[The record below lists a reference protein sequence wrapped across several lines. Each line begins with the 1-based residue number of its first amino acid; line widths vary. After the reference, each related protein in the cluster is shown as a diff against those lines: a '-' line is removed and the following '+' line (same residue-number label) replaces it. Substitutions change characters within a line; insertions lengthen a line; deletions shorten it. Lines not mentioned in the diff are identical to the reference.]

1 VRVGSL
7 RIRRRDIIPTVLTYA
22 AVVVLVVTTLA
33 PLIWLFIMSI
43 SSTPELTAVPLR
55 WIPSHADFSRYGRLL
70 SVAAHSAG
78 EEFIYALRNSLLAS
92 FSATAIALIVGI
104 PAAYSFSRF
113 PGRRMGLL
121 YAVLGTY
128 MMPPVALILPLYM
141 IFGALGLLNTVAA
154 LTIVYCTILMP
165 FVTWLLKATIDAVP
179 MEIEEAAR
187 IDGVGLIGVLRHVTL
202 PIAKAGLGTAA
213 LFAVLLAWDE
223 FFYALL
229 YTNDLR
235 AKTLPVAIAEFA
247 AGRATDYGIISAAGI
262 LTALPALAI
271 AFFLQK
277 SLISGLAAGGVKG

>member
-1 VRVGSL
+1 MRIGS
-7 RIRRRDIIPTVLTYA
+7 RKIRRRDIIPTVLTYT

-235 AKTLPVAIAEFA
+235 AKTLPVAIADFA
-247 AGRATDYGIISAAGI
+247 AGRATDYGLISAAGI
-262 LTALPALAI
+262 LTALPALLI

>member
-1 VRVGSL
+1 MRIGS
-7 RIRRRDIIPTVLTYA
+7 RKIRRRDIIPTVLTYT

-235 AKTLPVAIAEFA
+235 AKTLPVAIADFA

-262 LTALPALAI
+262 LTALPALLI

>member
-1 VRVGSL
+1 MRIGS
-7 RIRRRDIIPTVLTYA
+7 RKIRRRDIIPTVLTYT

-92 FSATAIALIVGI
+92 FSATAIALVVGI

-235 AKTLPVAIAEFA
+235 AKTLPVAIADFA
-247 AGRATDYGIISAAGI
+247 AGRATDYGLISAAGI
-262 LTALPALAI
+262 LTALPALLI

>member
-1 VRVGSL
+1 M
-7 RIRRRDIIPTVLTYA
+7 RIRRRDILPTALTYL

-70 SVAAHSAG
+70 SIAAHSAG
-78 EEFIYALRNSLLAS
+78 EEFIFALRNSLLAS
-92 FSATAIALIVGI
+92 FSATAIALVVGI

-154 LTIVYCTILMP
+154 LTIVYCTILLP

-235 AKTLPVAIAEFA
+235 AKTLPVAIADFA

>member
-1 VRVGSL
+1 M
-7 RIRRRDIIPTVLTYA
+7 RIRRRDVIPTVLTYA

-92 FSATAIALIVGI
+92 FSATAIALVVGI

-235 AKTLPVAIAEFA
+235 AKTLPVAIADFA
-247 AGRATDYGIISAAGI
+247 AGRATDYGLISAAGI
-262 LTALPALAI
+262 LTALPALLI

>member
-1 VRVGSL
+1 MRIGS
-7 RIRRRDIIPTVLTYA
+7 RKIRRRDIIPTVLTYA

-33 PLIWLFIMSI
+33 PLLWLFIMSI

-92 FSATAIALIVGI
+92 FSATAIALVVGI

-235 AKTLPVAIAEFA
+235 AKTLPVAIADFA
-247 AGRATDYGIISAAGI
+247 AGRATDYGLISAAGI
-262 LTALPALAI
+262 LTALPALLI